1 VAQILA
7 VSGRPQSNK
16 NSIKSER
23 FVAIITA
30 PVLRND
36 GGQVDHGFF
45 FRDYWDRQKN
55 DAP

>member
-45 FRDYWDRQKN
+45 FRDYWDQQKN